1 MINLNST
8 KKKMILLASATIAI
22 VFISCALIYEI
33 NSRHFNTS
41 NEYLKQGHS
50 LSEKKRFD
58 ENMEYANKYNA
69 RIKNMD
75 KLGTPAKGSAAPDI
89 QKVSEAEKSN
99 SAVSL
104 YFLFDK
110 KLLNTDQYIN
120 AEDKLNAGIKEIADI
135 ENSRDLNEYF
145 NTNKDNL
152 KNVYGILN
160 YNELASLKSKFQKLN
175 SSTLSV
181 AVDQNFTKTED
192 GKISLN
198 VIFKGSKNTVSQTVI
213 VSYVSDIEM
222 NVLWEI

>member
-1 MINLNST
+1 MDST

-75 KLGTPAKGSAAPDI
+75 KLGTPSKGSAAPDI
-89 QKVSEAEKSN
+89 QKVSETEKSN
-99 SAVSL
+99 STVSL
-104 YFLFDK
+104 YFLFNK

-120 AEDKLNAGIKEIADI
+120 AEDKLNGGIKEIANI
-135 ENSRDLNEYF
+135 EDSRNLNEYF
-145 NTNKDNL
+145 NANKDNL
-152 KNVYGILN
+152 KNIYGISN
-160 YNELASLKSKFQKLN
+160 YNELASLKDKFQKLDG
-175 SSTLSV
+175 SRVSV
-181 AVDQNFTKTED
+181 TVDQNFTKTED
-192 GKISLN
+192 GKISFN
-198 VIFKGSKNTVSQTVI
+198 VILKGSGNAVSQNVMLSYANDVEMD
-213 VSYVSDIEM
+213 VSWK
-222 NVLWEI
+222 L

>member
-1 MINLNST
+1 VDST

-58 ENMEYANKYNA
+58 ENMEYANKYNT

-75 KLGTPAKGSAAPDI
+75 ELSTPAEGSVAPDA
-89 QKVSEAEKSN
+89 QKVSGSEKSN
-99 SAVSL
+99 STVSL
-104 YFLFDK
+104 YFLFNK
-110 KLLNTDQYIN
+110 KVLNTDQYIN
-120 AEDKLNAGIKEIADI
+120 AEDKLNAGIKEIANI

-152 KNVYGILN
+152 KNVYGISN

-213 VSYVSDIEM
+213 LSYVSDIEM
-222 NVLWEI
+222 NVLWKI

>member
-1 MINLNST
+1 MDST

-58 ENMEYANKYNA
+58 ENMEYADKYNT

-75 KLGTPAKGSAAPDI
+75 ELATPAEGSSVPDVS
-89 QKVSEAEKSN
+89 KVSGAEKSN
-99 SAVSL
+99 STVSL
-104 YFLFDK
+104 YFLFSK

-120 AEDKLNAGIKEIADI
+120 AEDKLNAGIKEIANI

-152 KNVYGILN
+152 KNVYGISN

-175 SSTLSV
+175 GSTVSIT
-181 AVDQNFTKTED
+181 VDQNFTKTED
-192 GKISLN
+192 GKISFN
-198 VIFKGSKNTVSQTVI
+198 VIFRGSGNAVNQNVML
-213 VSYVSDIEM
+213 SYASDVEM
-222 NVLWEI
+222 NVLWEM

>member
-1 MINLNST
+1 MDST

-75 KLGTPAKGSAAPDI
+75 KLDIPSKGSAAPDI

-99 SAVSL
+99 STVSL
-104 YFLFDK
+104 YFLFNK

-135 ENSRDLNEYF
+135 ENSRNLNEYF
-145 NTNKDNL
+145 NANKDNL
-152 KNVYGILN
+152 KNAYGISS
-160 YNELASLKSKFQKLN
+160 YNELACLKSKFQKLDG
-175 SSTLSV
+175 SRVSV
-181 AVDQNFTKTED
+181 IVDQNFTKTED
-192 GKISLN
+192 GRISFN
-198 VIFKGSKNTVSQTVI
+198 VILKGSGNAVSQNVMLR
-213 VSYVSDIEM
+213 YASDVEM
-222 NVLWEI
+222 DISWKL

>member
-1 MINLNST
+1 VDST

-75 KLGTPAKGSAAPDI
+75 KLGTPSKKGSAAPDI
-89 QKVSEAEKSN
+89 QKVSEAKKSN
-99 SAVSL
+99 STVSL
-104 YFLFDK
+104 YFLFNK

-120 AEDKLNAGIKEIADI
+120 AEDKLNGGIKEIANI
-135 ENSRDLNEYF
+135 EDSRNLNEYF
-145 NTNKDNL
+145 NANKDNL
-152 KNVYGILN
+152 KNIYGISN
-160 YNELASLKSKFQKLN
+160 YNELASLKDKFQKLDG
-175 SSTLSV
+175 SRVSV
-181 AVDQNFTKTED
+181 TVDQNFTKTED
-192 GKISLN
+192 GKISFN
-198 VIFKGSKNTVSQTVI
+198 VILKGSGNAVSQNVMLSYANDVEI
-213 VSYVSDIEM
+213 DVSWK
-222 NVLWEI
+222 L